1 MFDCDTNYIELE
13 VEENGNSAKKVV
25 FFDIEDINFDINMLY
40 NRLNYLLEHD
50 IPIDTETMELF
61 HALTDLKY
69 GFLAP
74 LKQIYDKY
82 LFEDGRVEI
91 PMYLHEMRETF
102 TVMDKERFLENYGR
116 DFPILR
122 R

>member
-25 FFDIEDINFDINMLY
+25 FFDIEDINSDINMLY